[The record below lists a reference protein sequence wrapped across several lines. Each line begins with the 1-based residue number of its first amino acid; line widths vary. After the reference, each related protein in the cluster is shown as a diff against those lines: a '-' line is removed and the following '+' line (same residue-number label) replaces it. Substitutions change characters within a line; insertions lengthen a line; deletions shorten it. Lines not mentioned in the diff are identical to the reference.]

1 MPAFYTDIAPVDL
14 TLNVRNRVSA
24 DFTHGDV
31 RYAEATYTCTGTE
44 AASGDT
50 IEVAVLPVGAVPMP
64 ELWRVS
70 NEASMGGATL
80 AIPTIGDAADADRY
94 MLSANS
100 LSINSSTAGSQA
112 VTPAVATSV
121 LPRHTVTEAT
131 QRVVAAFTRGA
142 TAPTAGKK
150 ISFLI
155 AYKL

>member
-1 MPAFYTDIAPVDL
+1 MATFYADIAPSDL
-14 TLNVRNRVSA
+14 TLNVRNRSNG
-24 DFTHGDV
+24 DLTHGDV

-50 IEVAVLPVGAVPMP
+50 IEVAVLPVGATPLP

-70 NEASMGGATL
+70 NEASLGGSAVAISTL
-80 AIPTIGDAADADRY
+80 GDASDADRY
-94 MLSANS
+94 SATSIS
-100 LSINSSTAGSQA
+100 LNSSTAGSAA

-121 LPRHTVTEAT
+121 LPRHIVTEAT
-131 QRVVAAFTRGA
+131 QRVVAACSRTNA
-142 TAPTAGKK
+142 VTAGKK

>member
-1 MPAFYTDIAPVDL
+1 MATFYADIAPSDL
-14 TLNVRNRVSA
+14 TLNVRNRTNG
-24 DFTHGDV
+24 DLTHGDV

-50 IEVAVLPVGAVPMP
+50 IEVAVLPVGATPLP

-70 NEASMGGATL
+70 NEASLGGSVVT
-80 AIPTIGDAADADRY
+80 IHTIGDASDVDRY
-94 MLSANS
+94 SATAIS
-100 LSINSSTAGSQA
+100 LNSSTAGSAA
-112 VTPAVATSV
+112 VTPNVTASV

-131 QRVVAAFTRGA
+131 QRVVAEIRRTNAV
-142 TAPTAGKK
+142 TAGKK

>member
-1 MPAFYTDIAPVDL
+1 MATFYADIAPSDL
-14 TLNVRNRVSA
+14 TLNVRNRTNG
-24 DFTHGDV
+24 DLTHGDV

-50 IEVAVLPVGAVPMP
+50 IEVAVLPVGATPLP

-70 NEASMGGATL
+70 HEASLGGSVV
-80 AIPTIGDAADADRY
+80 AIPTIGDASDADRY
-94 MLSANS
+94 SATSIS
-100 LSINSSTAGSQA
+100 LNSSTANSQA

-121 LPRHTVTEAT
+121 IPRYAVTADT
-131 QRVVAAFTRGA
+131 QRVVAAFSRTNA
-142 TAPTAGKK
+142 VTAGKK

>member
-14 TLNVRNRVSA
+14 TLNVRNRISG
-24 DFTHGDV
+24 DLSHGDV

-50 IEVAVLPVGAVPMP
+50 IEVAVLPVGSTPLP

-70 NEASMGGATL
+70 NEASLGGSVVAL
-80 AIPTIGDAADADRY
+80 PKIGDAIDDDRY
-94 MLSANS
+94 SATSIS
-100 LSINSSTAGSQA
+100 LNSSTAGSAA
-112 VTPAVATSV
+112 VTPNVTASV

-131 QRVVAAFTRGA
+131 QRVVAAFSRTNA
-142 TAPTAGKK
+142 VTAGKK